1 MAVFPRCCWPPSSSS
16 SYGEHTKSPGKR
28 HSLQTAKRGACNWLR
43 CSSIANRQCSQV
55 WARGQHGTRGES
67 EWPEASHLVHC
78 RF

>member
-1 MAVFPRCCWPPSSSS
+1 
-16 SYGEHTKSPGKR
+16 EHTKSPGKR
-28 HSLQTAKRGACNWLR
+28 HSLRRVKRGACNWLR
-43 CSSIANRQCSQV
+43 SSSITSEYTSEFLQPGHLANINVDRQCSQV